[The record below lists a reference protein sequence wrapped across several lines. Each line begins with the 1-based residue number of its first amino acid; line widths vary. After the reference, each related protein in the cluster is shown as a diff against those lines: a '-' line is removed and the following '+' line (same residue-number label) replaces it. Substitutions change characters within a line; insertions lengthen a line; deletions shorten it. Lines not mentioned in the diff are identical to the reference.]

1 MFYIIMELKNLIHFL
16 NAGKTMKIRL
26 LFLNLCLLILFIFN
40 SCTMFARYS
49 VDGECTVTTKWVEN
63 PEGYS
68 DYDDFMI
75 NEGKNYLAIDI
86 IYETTEYS
94 VSTGSKLEDFN
105 CRIKMLLPYGEYE
118 KEAKFQKDKN
128 GNYFISFRVITSIR
142 DSDMYN
148 PKFSGQYSF
157 YIYDVSMMNMNQPYQ
172 IYPERPFRE
181 YIQFTYP
188 DGSTPE
194 DYIEEQ

>member
-1 MFYIIMELKNLIHFL
+1 
-16 NAGKTMKIRL
+16 
-26 LFLNLCLLILFIFN
+26 
-40 SCTMFARYS
+40 MFARYS
-49 VDGECTVTTKWVEN
+49 VYGECTVITKWVDN
-63 PEGYS
+63 PEDYS

-75 NEGKNYLAIDI
+75 NEGKNYLVIDI

-118 KEAKFQKDKN
+118 KEVKFQKDKN
-128 GNYFISFRVITSIR
+128 GNYFIAFRVITSIR

-181 YIQFTYP
+181 YIQFTCP